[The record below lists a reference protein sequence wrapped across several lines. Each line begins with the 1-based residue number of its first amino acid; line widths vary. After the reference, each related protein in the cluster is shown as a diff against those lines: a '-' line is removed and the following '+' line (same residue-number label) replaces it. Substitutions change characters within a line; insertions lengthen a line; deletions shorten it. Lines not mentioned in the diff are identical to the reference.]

1 MIVHNFDPVLID
13 FGILQ
18 IRWYSL
24 AYIFGILAGW
34 TYGKVIIG
42 REILNKNQNDYSK
55 NFDDLIGYIIIGVI
69 LGGRLGYVI
78 FYDPIFYLENISE
91 IFKLW
96 NGGMSF
102 HGGLLGVIIATI
114 IFSKVKGINFYYFAD
129 IISCVA
135 PIGIFLGRVANFI
148 NGELF
153 GKVSNLPWAIIFPEG
168 GNFARHPSQI
178 YEAVL
183 EGAVLFLIINFL
195 AIKKKLLLK
204 PGYISGLFLIFYSI
218 ARIIGENF
226 REPDVN
232 LGYFF
237 NYFSMGTMLS
247 ILTFLSGCCI
257 IFYIK
262 SNEQNN

>member
-1 MIVHNFDPVLID
+1 MLHNFDPIFID
-13 FGILQ
+13 LEIIQ

-24 AYIFGILAGW
+24 AYVIGILAGW
-34 TYGKVIIG
+34 WYGKIIIKKQI
-42 REILNKNQNDYSK
+42 EDNNQANYLK
-55 NFDDLIGYIIIGVI
+55 NFDDLIAYIIIGVI

-78 FYDPIFYLENISE
+78 FYNPSFYLENLTE
-91 IFKLW
+91 ILKLW
-96 NGGMSF
+96 EGGMSF

-114 IFSKVKGINFYYFAD
+114 IFSKIKGINFYYFAD

-226 REPDVN
+226 REPDVH

-237 NYFSMGTMLS
+237 NYFSMGSMLS
-247 ILTFLSGCCI
+247 VLTFLSGCCI
-257 IFYIK
+257 VFYIK

>member
-1 MIVHNFDPVLID
+1 MLHSFDPIFID
-13 FGILQ
+13 LGIIQ

-24 AYIFGILAGW
+24 AYIIGILAGW
-34 TYGKVIIG
+34 WYGKIIIKKQI
-42 REILNKNQNDYSK
+42 EDNNQSNYLK
-55 NFDDLIGYIIIGVI
+55 NFDDLIAYIIIGVI

-78 FYDPIFYLENISE
+78 FYNPSFYLENLTE
-91 IFKLW
+91 ILKLW
-96 NGGMSF
+96 KGGMSF

-114 IFSKVKGINFYYFAD
+114 IFSKIKGINFYYFAD

-135 PIGIFLGRVANFI
+135 PIGIFLGRVTNFI

>member
-1 MIVHNFDPVLID
+1 MFHNFDPVFID
-13 FGILQ
+13 LGIIQ
-18 IRWYSL
+18 VRWYSL
-24 AYIFGILAGW
+24 AYIVGILAGW
-34 TYGKVIIG
+34 WYGK
-42 REILNKNQNDYSK
+42 ILIKKQIEDNNQSNYLK
-55 NFDDLIGYIIIGVI
+55 NFDDLIAYIIIGVI

-78 FYDPIFYLENISE
+78 FYNPSFYLENLTE
-91 IFKLW
+91 ILKLW
-96 NGGMSF
+96 KGGMSF

-114 IFSKVKGINFYYFAD
+114 IFSKIKGINFYYFAD

>member
-1 MIVHNFDPVLID
+1 MLHNFDPIFID
-13 FGILQ
+13 LEIIQ

-24 AYIFGILAGW
+24 AYVIGILAGW
-34 TYGKVIIG
+34 WYGKIIIKKQI
-42 REILNKNQNDYSK
+42 EDNNQANYLK
-55 NFDDLIGYIIIGVI
+55 NFDDLIAYIIIGVI

-78 FYDPIFYLENISE
+78 FYNPSFYLENLTE
-91 IFKLW
+91 ILKLW
-96 NGGMSF
+96 KGGMSF

-114 IFSKVKGINFYYFAD
+114 IFSKIKGINFYYFAD

-226 REPDVN
+226 REPDVH

-237 NYFSMGTMLS
+237 NYFSMGIMLS
-247 ILTFLSGCCI
+247 ILTFVSGCCI